1 MSQLGKLVKVD
12 LRKVWEH
19 EARDFSSWLVQQEN
33 LDALGEQLGIE
44 IEPLGTEVESGR
56 FRIDILAKEPTTDE
70 RIIIENQ
77 LEPTNHDHLGKV
89 ITYAAGYDARY
100 LIWIVKEVL
109 PEHLKAIEWLNE
121 HLDDSIRCFLIRIE
135 VWQIGDSKPA
145 PRFEVVSVKN
155 DWVSTLKQSAAKSEL
170 SALQLKQLDYWENY
184 LDFSKR
190 CDPTL
195 KYYKPGSRQ
204 WLNFS
209 INDPIAHIA
218 LTLQSQKNRLGAELY
233 IERDKELLEFLK
245 RREEE
250 INNALNDEVIW
261 FSANIASGLRVAKH
275 VSNIFDKG
283 SMESHFEWMLEKTV
297 LLKKVLVPMIEQYKN
312 EMEFSE
318 E

>member
-89 ITYAAGYDARY
+89 ITYAAGYDAKY

-121 HLDDSIRCFLIRIE
+121 HLDESIRCFLIRIE
-135 VWQIGDSKPA
+135 VWKIGDSLAA

-155 DWVSTLKQSAAKSEL
+155 DWVSTLKQTASKSEF
-170 SALQLKQLDYWENY
+170 SALQQKQLDYWEKFI
-184 LDFSKR
+184 DFSKR
-190 CDPTL
+190 IEPSM
-195 KYYKPGSRQ
+195 KFYKPGGRQ

-209 INDPIAHIA
+209 INDPIAHVA

-233 IERDKELLEFLK
+233 IERDKNLFEFLK
-245 RREEE
+245 ERENE
-250 INNALNDEVIW
+250 INIALDDQVVW
-261 FSANIASGLRVAKH
+261 FSANVASGLRVARL
-275 VSNIFDKG
+275 VSDIFDEN
-283 SMESHFEWMLEKTV
+283 SLESHFEWMHEKTL
-297 LLKKVLVPMIEQYKN
+297 LLKKVLVPLVQEYKTQ
-312 EMEFSE
+312 SE
-318 E
+318 SSE